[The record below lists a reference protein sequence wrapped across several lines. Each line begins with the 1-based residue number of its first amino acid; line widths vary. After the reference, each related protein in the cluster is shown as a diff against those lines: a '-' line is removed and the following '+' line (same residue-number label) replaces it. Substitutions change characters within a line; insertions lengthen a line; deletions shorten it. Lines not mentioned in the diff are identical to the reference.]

1 MREIR
6 AGDTVWIPPNEK
18 HWHGATPEH
27 GTEHIAIQEAQSGE
41 HVKWLEPVTD
51 AQYLGKA

>member
-1 MREIR
+1 MRE
-6 AGDTVWIPPNEK
+6 AEP
-18 HWHGATPEH
+18 GA
-27 GTEHIAIQEAQSGE
+27 

>member
-1 MREIR
+1 MAPPPSTARNIAMRE
-6 AGDTVWIPPNEK
+6 AEP
-18 HWHGATPEH
+18 GA
-27 GTEHIAIQEAQSGE
+27 